1 LAFFFAV
8 TCFKPFD
15 SERCSEL
22 DLTELVETAEV
33 DCDDDFS
40 DVFAEVDLFSEDE
53 FTLEDW
59 DTDSSI
65 VELLIVAEAATTLDF
80 ALELLVKLFETSV
93 VFEDSALETED
104 FFELVVFEVETAEL
118 FLLVELALAVD

>member
-1 LAFFFAV
+1 
-8 TCFKPFD
+8 
-15 SERCSEL
+15 
-22 DLTELVETAEV
+22 
-33 DCDDDFS
+33 
-40 DVFAEVDLFSEDE
+40 
-53 FTLEDW
+53 LEDW